1 MHHPLRRHLPPQIIF
16 EITTWRWPMEGTV
29 ALDDIMYSAGRGCHS
44 SPEVPVEGVGPV
56 LAAS

>member
-1 MHHPLRRHLPPQIIF
+1 
-16 EITTWRWPMEGTV
+16 MEGTV